1 MKTTMSLKVE
11 DLKVYY
17 CMRRG
22 DCRAVEDVSFEIK
35 SGDAVGLVGE
45 SGCGKSTVAFAIL
58 RMLPEPG
65 EIMSGHIYLDDEDLA
80 TKTEDEMREFRWTKI
95 AMVFQGAM
103 NALNPILR
111 VSDQIT
117 EAMLKHNRDL
127 SKAEALEKT
136 RDLFK
141 LVGMDPDRV
150 DHYPFEFSGG
160 MKQRAMIVMALACDP
175 KFLIADEPTTALDV
189 TVQAQIMQLLRRLVD
204 KLGITLMLITHDLS
218 VVAETCNNVLIMY
231 AGKIVE
237 TGAVIDIFQHPW
249 HPYAQGLIASIPSI
263 ERSSDQ
269 TLASIP
275 GSPPNLLDPPP
286 GCRFHPRCKYVQ
298 DLCKTTD
305 PPLEE
310 VSPGHKAAC
319 HLAVGRIK
327 DNKYHPGKREGEE

>member
-1 MKTTMSLKVE
+1 MEITMSLKVE
-11 DLKVYY
+11 NLKVYY

-22 DCRAVEDVSFEIK
+22 ECRAVEDITFDIEK
-35 SGDAVGLVGE
+35 GDAVGLVGE
-45 SGCGKSTVAFAIL
+45 SGCGKTTVAFAIL

-65 EIMSGHIYLDDEDLA
+65 EIMEGHIYFDGEDLA
-80 TKTEDEMREFRWTKI
+80 TKTKDEMREIRWTQI

-103 NALNPILR
+103 NALNPILK

-117 EAMLKHNRDL
+117 EAMHTHNPDL
-127 SKAEALEKT
+127 SKNEALEKT
-136 RDLFK
+136 KDLFK
-141 LVGMDPDRV
+141 LVGMDPTRV

-189 TVQAQIMQLLRRLVD
+189 TVQAQIMQLLRRLVNE
-204 KLGITLMLITHDLS
+204 LGITLLLITHDLS
-218 VVAETCNNVLIMY
+218 VVAETCEKVFIMY

-237 TGAVIDIFQHPW
+237 SGAVLEIFQLPW

-263 ERSSDQ
+263 EKSRDQ
-269 TLASIP
+269 SLASIP

-286 GCRFHPRCKYVQ
+286 GCRFHPRCKYTQ
-298 DLCKTTD
+298 DICKKED
-305 PPLEE
+305 PPLSE

-319 HLAVGRIK
+319 HLAAGRIK
-327 DNKYHPGKREGEE
+327 DDRYKPGKEEGSK

>member
-1 MKTTMSLKVE
+1 MSLKVE

-22 DCRAVEDVSFEIK
+22 DCRAVEDVTFEIEK
-35 SGDAVGLVGE
+35 GDAVGLVGE

-58 RMLPEPG
+58 RMLPSPG
-65 EIMSGHIYLDDEDLA
+65 EIMGGHIYFEGEDIA
-80 TKTEDEMREFRWTKI
+80 AMDKEAIRGFRWTQI

-117 EAMLKHNRDL
+117 EAMLKHNREL
-127 SKAEALEKT
+127 SKGEATEKT
-136 RDLFK
+136 RELFK
-141 LVGMDPDRV
+141 LVGMDPERIN
-150 DHYPFEFSGG
+150 HYPFEFSGG

-189 TVQAQIMQLLRRLVD
+189 TVQAQIMQLLRRLSEE
-204 KLGITLMLITHDLS
+204 LGITLMLITHDLS
-218 VVAETCNNVLIMY
+218 VVAETCRNVFIMY

-237 TGAVIDIFQHPW
+237 SGAVIEIFQKPW

-263 ERSSDQ
+263 ERSRNQ

-286 GCRFHPRCKYVQ
+286 GCRFHPRCKFAQ
-298 DLCKTTD
+298 DLCKKED
-305 PPLEE
+305 PELLE

-319 HLAVGRIK
+319 HLATGKIK
-327 DNKYHPGKREGEE
+327 DDIWRPGKEVALL

>member
-1 MKTTMSLKVE
+1 MSLRVE
-11 DLKVYY
+11 DLKVFY

-22 DCRAVEDVSFEIK
+22 DCRAVEDISFSVEK
-35 SGDAVGLVGE
+35 GDSVGLVGE

-65 EIMSGHIYLDDEDLA
+65 QIVGGHIYLNDEDLA
-80 TKTEDEMREFRWTKI
+80 TKTVEEMRHIRWTKI

-103 NALNPILR
+103 NALNPIIR

-117 EAMLKHNRDL
+117 EAMLKHNRELTKD
-127 SKAEALEKT
+127 EAREKT
-136 RDLFK
+136 KELFK
-141 LVGMDPDRV
+141 MVGMDPDRI

-175 KFLIADEPTTALDV
+175 QFLIADEPTTALDV

-204 KLGITLMLITHDLS
+204 ELDITLMLITHDLS
-218 VVAETCNNVLIMY
+218 VVAETCEKVMIMY

-237 TGAVIDIFQHPW
+237 SGRVLDIFDRPW

-275 GSPPNLLDPPP
+275 GSPPNLMDPPS
-286 GCRFHPRCKYVQ
+286 GCRFHPRCKFVQ
-298 DLCKTTD
+298 DLCVTDD
-305 PPLEE
+305 PPLAQ
-310 VSPGHKAAC
+310 VSPGHMAAC
-319 HLAVGRIK
+319 HLAAGRIK
-327 DNKYHPGKREGEE
+327 DESYHPGVEGR

>member
-1 MKTTMSLKVE
+1 MSLRVE
-11 DLKVYY
+11 NLVVYY
-17 CMRRG
+17 CMQRG
-22 DCRAVEDVSFEIK
+22 DCKAVEDVTFKIEA
-35 SGDAVGLVGE
+35 GDSVGLVGE

-58 RMLPEPG
+58 RMLPDPG
-65 EIMSGHIYLDDEDLA
+65 EIIGGHIYFNDVDIATLDAE
-80 TKTEDEMREFRWTKI
+80 EMRNFRWTQI

-111 VSDQIT
+111 VSDQVT
-117 EAMLKHNRDL
+117 EAMLKHDPEL
-127 SKAEALEKT
+127 GKEAAHEKT
-136 RDLFK
+136 KDLFR

-189 TVQAQIMQLLRRLVD
+189 TVQAQIMQLLKKLV
-204 KLGITLMLITHDLS
+204 KELGITLMLITHDLS
-218 VVAETCNNVLIMY
+218 VVAETCNNVIIMY

-237 TGAVIDIFQHPW
+237 TGSVLEIFQKPW

-263 ERSSDQ
+263 EKSSDQ

-286 GCRFHPRCKYVQ
+286 GCRFHPRCMYAQ
-298 DLCKTTD
+298 DLCKIED
-305 PPLEE
+305 PLLQQ

-319 HLAVGRIK
+319 HLASGKIK
-327 DNKYHPGKREGEE
+327 DDKWSPGKQEVK

>member
-1 MKTTMSLKVE
+1 MSLKIE
-11 DLKVYY
+11 NLKVYY

-22 DCRAVEDVSFEIK
+22 DCQAVEEVSFDINA
-35 SGDAVGLVGE
+35 GDAVGLVGE

-65 EIMSGHIYLDDEDLA
+65 EIVGGHIYFDGEDLA
-80 TKTEDEMREFRWTKI
+80 AMTDDEIRHVRWTKI

-117 EAMLKHNRDL
+117 EAMLKHNRELTKD
-127 SKAEALEKT
+127 EAIEKT
-136 RDLFK
+136 KDLFK

-204 KLGITLMLITHDLS
+204 ELGITLMLITHDLS
-218 VVAETCNNVLIMY
+218 VVAETCRNVIIMY

-237 TGAVIDIFQHPW
+237 TGAVIEIFQHPW

-275 GSPPNLLDPPP
+275 GSPPNLLDPPL
-286 GCRFHPRCKYVQ
+286 GCRFHPRCKFVQ
-298 DLCKTTD
+298 DICKVED
-305 PPLEE
+305 PPLID

-319 HLAVGRIK
+319 HLASGKITDK
-327 DNKYHPGKREGEE
+327 SWSPGKMEG

>member
-1 MKTTMSLKVE
+1 MSLKVE
-11 DLKVYY
+11 NLKVYY

-22 DCRAVEDVSFEIK
+22 DCQAVEEVTFNVEA
-35 SGDAVGLVGE
+35 GDAVGLVGE

-58 RMLPEPG
+58 GMLPEPG
-65 EIMSGHIYLDDEDLA
+65 EIIGGHIYFDGEDLA
-80 TKTEDEMREFRWTKI
+80 QMTDEQIRDVRWTKI

-117 EAMLKHNRDL
+117 EAMLKHNREL
-127 SKAEALEKT
+127 SKEEAIQKT
-136 RDLFK
+136 KELFT
-141 LVGMDPDRV
+141 LVGMDPDRI

-189 TVQAQIMQLLRRLVD
+189 TVQAQIMQLLRKLVD
-204 KLGITLMLITHDLS
+204 DLGITLMLITHDLS
-218 VVAETCNNVLIMY
+218 VVAETCRNVIIMY

-237 TGAVIDIFQHPW
+237 TGAVLEISQHPW

-275 GSPPNLLDPPP
+275 GSPPNLLNPPA
-286 GCRFHPRCKYVQ
+286 GCRFHPRCKYAK
-298 DLCKTTD
+298 DICKVED
-305 PPLEE
+305 PPLVD

-319 HLAVGRIK
+319 HLTTGKITDKSWA
-327 DNKYHPGKREGEE
+327 PGKMEVEE

>member
-1 MKTTMSLKVE
+1 MSLKVE
-11 DLKVYY
+11 NLVVYY

-22 DCRAVEDVSFEIK
+22 DCKAVEDVTFEIQA
-35 SGDAVGLVGE
+35 GDSVGLVGE

-65 EIMSGHIYLDDEDLA
+65 EIMGGHILLDDVDIA
-80 TKTEDEMREFRWTKI
+80 TLDPEEMRNFRWTQI

-117 EAMLKHNRDL
+117 EAMLRHDSELTKD
-127 SKAEALEKT
+127 EAKEKT
-136 RDLFK
+136 KDLFK
-141 LVGMDPDRV
+141 LVGMDPDRI

-189 TVQAQIMQLLRRLVD
+189 TVQAQIMALLQKLVAE
-204 KLGITLMLITHDLS
+204 LGITLMLITHDLS
-218 VVAETCNNVLIMY
+218 VVAETCNNVFIMY

-237 TGAVIDIFQHPW
+237 TGAVLEIFQHPW
-249 HPYAQGLIASIPSI
+249 HPYAQGLISSIPSI
-263 ERSSDQ
+263 EKSSDQ

-286 GCRFHPRCKYVQ
+286 GCRFHPRCKFVQ
-298 DLCKTTD
+298 DLCKTED
-305 PPLEE
+305 PPLLD
-310 VSPGHKAAC
+310 VSPGHRAAC
-319 HLAVGRIK
+319 HLASGRIK
-327 DNKYHPGKREGEE
+327 DDKWAPGKEEGKR

>member
-1 MKTTMSLKVE
+1 MSLRVE
-11 DLKVYY
+11 NLVVYY

-22 DCRAVEDVSFEIK
+22 DCKAVEDVTFNIQA
-35 SGDAVGLVGE
+35 GDSVGLVGE

-65 EIMSGHIYLDDEDLA
+65 EIMGGHIYLDDVDIA
-80 TKTEDEMREFRWTKI
+80 TLDAEEMRNFRWTQI

-111 VSDQIT
+111 VSDQVT
-117 EAMLKHNRDL
+117 EAMLRHNPEL
-127 SKAEALEKT
+127 GKETALEKT
-136 RDLFK
+136 KDLFR

-150 DHYPFEFSGG
+150 NHYPFEFSGG

-189 TVQAQIMQLLRRLVD
+189 TVQAQIMQLLKKLV
-204 KLGITLMLITHDLS
+204 KELGITLLLITHDLS
-218 VVAETCNNVLIMY
+218 VVAETCNNVIIMY

-237 TGAVIDIFQHPW
+237 TGSVLEIFQKPW

-263 ERSSDQ
+263 EKSSDQ

-275 GSPPNLLDPPP
+275 GSPPNLLDPPL
-286 GCRFHPRCKYVQ
+286 GCRFHPRCMYAQ
-298 DLCKTTD
+298 DICKKVD
-305 PPLEE
+305 PPLAQ
-310 VSPGHKAAC
+310 VSPKHSAAC
-319 HLAVGRIK
+319 HLASGKIK
-327 DNKYHPGKREGEE
+327 DDKWSPGKQEV

>member
-1 MKTTMSLKVE
+1 MSLKVE
-11 DLKVYY
+11 NLTVYY

-22 DCRAVEDVSFEIK
+22 DCQAVEDITFNIET
-35 SGDAVGLVGE
+35 GDSVGLVGE

-58 RMLPEPG
+58 GMLPEPG
-65 EIMSGHIYLDDEDLA
+65 EIMGGHIFFDGEDLA
-80 TKTEDEMREFRWTKI
+80 AMTDEQIRNVRWTKI

-117 EAMLKHNRDL
+117 EAMLKHNREL
-127 SKAEALEKT
+127 TKAEAMEKT

-141 LVGMDPDRV
+141 LVGMDPNRV
-150 DHYPFEFSGG
+150 NHYPFEFSGG

-189 TVQAQIMQLLRRLVD
+189 TVQAQIMQLLRRLAD
-204 KLGITLMLITHDLS
+204 ELGITLMLITHDLS
-218 VVAETCNNVLIMY
+218 VVAETCRNVFIMY

-237 TGAVIDIFQHPW
+237 TGAVLEIFQHPW

-275 GSPPNLLDPPP
+275 GSPPNLLNPPP
-286 GCRFHPRCKYVQ
+286 GCRFHPRCKYAQ
-298 DLCKTTD
+298 DLCKVED
-305 PPLEE
+305 PPLIA

-319 HLAVGRIK
+319 HLASGKITDEK
-327 DNKYHPGKREGEE
+327 WTPGKKEGED